1 MPVTN
6 VNDNQ
11 PVLSGDELKKAL
23 RAVSKELDK
32 EAFLKLLI
40 AQLAN
45 QDPMNPMEDREF
57 IAQMAQFSSLEQMA
71 NMSKT
76 MERMAEAN
84 KFSAVSYVG
93 KTVGFTKEA
102 ETPGEKPKQV
112 VAAVKAVWFDDP
124 KQGPV
129 LETTEGFVPLSKIE
143 GVGPE
148 YKVKAKS

>member
-11 PVLSGDELKKAL
+11 PILSGEELKKAS

-71 NMSKT
+71 NTASGT
-76 MERMAEAN
+76 R
-84 KFSAVSYVG
+84 
-93 KTVGFTKEA
+93 
-102 ETPGEKPKQV
+102 
-112 VAAVKAVWFDDP
+112 
-124 KQGPV
+124 
-129 LETTEGFVPLSKIE
+129 L
-143 GVGPE
+143 
-148 YKVKAKS
+148 

>member
-6 VNDNQ
+6 VNNNQ
-11 PVLSGDELKKAL
+11 PILSGEELKKAS

-71 NMSKT
+71 NM
-76 MERMAEAN
+76 
-84 KFSAVSYVG
+84 F
-93 KTVGFTKEA
+93 
-102 ETPGEKPKQV
+102 
-112 VAAVKAVWFDDP
+112 
-124 KQGPV
+124 
-129 LETTEGFVPLSKIE
+129 L
-143 GVGPE
+143 
-148 YKVKAKS
+148 

>member
-11 PVLSGDELKKAL
+11 PLLSGEELKKAS

-71 NMSKT
+71 NMSRT

-84 KFSAVSYVG
+84 KFSL
-93 KTVGFTKEA
+93 
-102 ETPGEKPKQV
+102 EKKV
-112 VAAVKAVWFDDP
+112 VE
-124 KQGPV
+124 Q
-129 LETTEGFVPLSKIE
+129 S
-143 GVGPE
+143 
-148 YKVKAKS
+148 

>member
-6 VNDNQ
+6 VNNNQ
-11 PVLSGDELKKAL
+11 PILSGEELKKTS

-71 NMSKT
+71 NMSRT
-76 MERMAEAN
+76 MEKMAEAN

-102 ETPGEKPKQV
+102 ETEGGKPKQV
-112 VAAVKAVWFDDP
+112 AAIVKAVWFDDP
-124 KQGPV
+124 KNGTV
-129 LETTEGFVPLSKIE
+129 LETTEGFVPLKKIE
-143 GVGPE
+143 GVGPSVE
-148 YKVKAKS
+148 GKGR

>member
-11 PVLSGDELKKAL
+11 PVLSGEELKNAS

-76 MERMAEAN
+76 MENEYIN
-84 KFSAVSYVG
+84 SNL
-93 KTVGFTKEA
+93 
-102 ETPGEKPKQV
+102 
-112 VAAVKAVWFDDP
+112 
-124 KQGPV
+124 V
-129 LETTEGFVPLSKIE
+129 LDW
-143 GVGPE
+143 
-148 YKVKAKS
+148 

>member
-6 VNDNQ
+6 VNNNQ
-11 PVLSGDELKKAL
+11 PILSGEELKKTS

-57 IAQMAQFSSLEQMA
+57 IAQMAQFSSLE
-71 NMSKT
+71 K
-76 MERMAEAN
+76 MAEAN

-102 ETPGEKPKQV
+102 ETPGGKPKQV
-112 VAAVKAVWFDDP
+112 AAAVKAVWFDDP
-124 KQGPV
+124 KKGPI

-148 YKVKAKS
+148 YKVKAKP